1 MASKSEIAK
10 EALALADQALKE
22 LELSEASLTSIALK
36 ASRIARIT
44 GDFDMQQ
51 IMLYEAGGY
60 PFEPSGVSPE
70 IWELAKKAERIVKE
84 KKDGETKEYAK
95 LKSIE
100 RLESEIQTAKERLKV
115 SQDADVS
122 ISSSNPNQ
130 YISSITGNSLERYK
144 ISETINETSQLI
156 GQRRA
161 FIYQYLSNIY
171 YELKYSVATDD
182 SFTRIRTIV
191 DSNIAKLVP
200 KSLQKF
206 TAIYENLESENSED
220 WSNAVHSCRRV
231 LQDLADV
238 LYPARPDVTKNI
250 GGKEK
255 TIKLGADA
263 YINRLIA
270 YTEEH
275 SDSERFQEIVG
286 SHMKFLGERL
296 DAVFQAA
303 QKGSHSEIV
312 ARDEAD
318 RYVVYT
324 YMIVGDLIS
333 LKAQVEI
340 QPAMG

>member
-22 LELSEASLTSIALK
+22 LELSEVSLTSIALK

-51 IMLYEAGGY
+51 IMIFEAGGY
-60 PFEPSGVSPE
+60 PYESTGVSAE
-70 IWELAKKAERIVKE
+70 IWELAKKAGRIVKE
-84 KKDGETKEYAK
+84 KKDGEIKEYAK

-100 RLESEIQTAKERLKV
+100 GLESEIQTAKERLKV
-115 SQDADVS
+115 SHDPDVS

-130 YISSITGNSLERYK
+130 YVSSFGNTLERSK
-144 ISETINETSQLI
+144 ISNTISEISQLI

-161 FIYQYLSNIY
+161 FIYKYLSNIY
-171 YELKYSVATDD
+171 YELKYSLATSD
-182 SFTRIRTIV
+182 SFTRIRAIV
-191 DSNIAKLVP
+191 DSNIAELVP
-200 KSLQKF
+200 KSIQKF
-206 TAIYENLESENSED
+206 TAIYDNLESENSED

-238 LYPARPDVTKNI
+238 LYPPREDVTKKI
-250 GGKEK
+250 GGKDK
-255 TIKLGADA
+255 IIKLGSDA
-263 YINRLIA
+263 YINRIVA
-270 YTEEH
+270 YAEEN
-275 SDSERFQEIVG
+275 SDSKRFQEIVG
-286 SHMKFLGERL
+286 SHMQFLGERL

-312 ARDEAD
+312 TRDEAD

-324 YMIVGDLIS
+324 YMIVGDLMS
-333 LKAQVEI
+333 LKTEVEV
-340 QPAMG
+340 QPTQG